1 MASQPEELKGYGNS
15 TTLEEDVTDAEAAH
29 GILLALSDSAASR
42 MRADGAKTQ
51 CVTVTIRGND
61 FRIEK

>member
-1 MASQPEELKGYGNS
+1 M
-15 TTLEEDVTDAEAAH
+15 TDAEAAH